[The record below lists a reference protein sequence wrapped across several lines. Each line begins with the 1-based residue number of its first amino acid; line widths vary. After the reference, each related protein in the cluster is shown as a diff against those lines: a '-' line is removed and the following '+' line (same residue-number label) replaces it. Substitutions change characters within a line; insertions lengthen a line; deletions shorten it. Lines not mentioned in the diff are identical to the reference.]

1 MADQKHPGAFAL
13 FLLTVFTSA
22 FLLFQVQPLISKYI
36 LPWFGG
42 SPAVWTTCMLFFQIT
57 LFGGYVYAHLLVARL
72 SPKWQA
78 ITHITLLAAALAFLP
93 VSPSEA
99 WKPTDGSNPAWRIM
113 TLLAVT
119 VGLPYFILSATGPLL
134 QGWFLKA
141 VPGRSPYRL
150 YALSNVGSLL
160 ALLTYPFVFEPG
172 FTTQI
177 QAQLWSGT
185 FVVFAVI
192 CAGCAVLTAKHG
204 NLASLK
210 VFSGDNESEPIAN
223 FEAGS
228 SSEAGSSRP
237 APGQIFLWFALAA
250 VPSTL
255 LLATT
260 NQVCADIASVPFLWV
275 LPLSLYLLSFIL
287 CFDSDRWYNRQL
299 FGISLGIFAAG
310 SCYLLWDSVLSWQSI
325 PWIAVQAAIFFGM
338 LFCSCMVCHG
348 ELVRLKPDPKYL
360 TVFYLSISAG
370 GALGGLFVGMVAPVV
385 FDTLIE
391 LHIGIVAGCLLLLA
405 VIYRDESSPLYRGR
419 IPAAW
424 ATMVIG
430 VVVLG
435 WTLNAHASRITKN
448 SISVSRNFYG
458 SLRVEGF
465 RESYILK
472 HGQIRHG
479 HQFRDAEKRKLP
491 TSYYGYESGCGLALK
506 QHMPDKPMRV
516 GLIGLGAGTLAVYSR
531 PGDYY
536 RMYEINPAVVD
547 MAKEYFTYLTE
558 AEGELETV
566 VADGRIALERE
577 EPQRFDVLVLDAFS
591 GDAIPTHLLT
601 RECGDLYMKHLNKDG
616 ILAIHITNRHVDLK
630 PVCNGLAKE
639 FGLTAVSTVSI
650 MNMEMGTSQ
659 AQWVLLSRSAE
670 AVEQID
676 FGQTATSPLGDSSI
690 LWTDNFSNLLSV
702 MTN

>member
-1 MADQKHPGAFAL
+1 MTNQKRPAVLAL

-78 ITHITLLAAALAFLP
+78 ITHVTLLAAALAFLP
-93 VSPSEA
+93 ISPNEA
-99 WKPTDGSNPAWRIM
+99 WKPADAASPALRIM
-113 TLLAVT
+113 ILLAAT

-141 VPGRSPYRL
+141 VPGQSPYRL

-185 FVVFAVI
+185 FVVFAAI
-192 CAGCAVLTAKHG
+192 CAACAVVMARRG
-204 NLASLK
+204 SEAALK
-210 VFSGDNESEPIAN
+210 VFSAENDSETASGAAAETRRP
-223 FEAGS
+223 S
-228 SSEAGSSRP
+228 ST
-237 APGQIFLWFALAA
+237 QLFLWFALAA

-287 CFDSDRWYNRQL
+287 CFDSDRWYNRQI
-299 FGISLGIFAAG
+299 FGISLGLFAAG
-310 SCYLLWDSVLSWQSI
+310 SCFLLWDAALNWHSI
-325 PWIAVQAAIFFGM
+325 RWVAVQAAIFFGM

-419 IPAAW
+419 TPAAW
-424 ATMVIG
+424 ATMIIG

-435 WTLNAHASRITKN
+435 WTLNAHANRITLD
-448 SISVSRNFYG
+448 SISVARNFYG

-465 RESYILK
+465 RESYVLK

-506 QHMPDKPMRV
+506 QHLPDKPKRV
-516 GLIGLGAGTLAVYSR
+516 GLIGLGAGTLAIYSR

-536 RMYEINPAVVD
+536 RMYEINPTVVD
-547 MAKEYFTYLTE
+547 MAREFFTYLTD

-566 VADGRIALERE
+566 IADGRIALERE

-601 RECGDLYMKHLNKDG
+601 KECGELYMKHLNADG
-616 ILAIHITNRHVDLK
+616 ILAIHITNRHVNLM
-630 PVCNGLAKE
+630 PVCNGLANE
-639 FGLTAVSTVSI
+639 FGLTAVSAIS
-650 MNMEMGTSQ
+650 MKNSDMGTSE
-659 AQWVLLSRSAE
+659 AQWVLLSRSGE
-670 AVEQID
+670 SLKKID
-676 FGQTATSPLGDSSI
+676 FGQTATSSLGESSI
-690 LWTDNFSNLLSV
+690 LWTDHFSNLLSV
-702 MTN
+702 MAN